1 MSEQA
6 FVELSIVIVTTLV
19 VCGLMRMLKQPI
31 MIGYIIAGILLSPNV
46 FNLVNNLEGLATF
59 SQIGISLL
67 LFMVGLGLNPKHIKE
82 IGKTAVGTAFLQV
95 IITFAFYFGLTQL
108 FRFDLVSSLYIAIGL
123 SFSSTIVIM
132 KLLSDKV
139 TLETLSGKI
148 SVAILIIQ
156 DLIAMVIL
164 MFISSTT
171 GEGNLYS
178 MIGMTLLK
186 GGILIAFLTLISIY
200 VLPVLTRKIASSQ
213 ELLLLFSIGWC
224 MFLASLFYLL
234 DFSIEIGALLA
245 GITLSLSPYRYEIS
259 SKMRPLR
266 DFFIMLFFV
275 SLGAQM
281 VFSDITNYIF
291 PIIVLTA
298 SVLVINPIIITFLI
312 GKLGYTKK
320 TSFMSGIN
328 FSQIS
333 EFSLILA
340 TLGLKVGHLN
350 SQVVSILTLIGLLT
364 ITGSTYFINYSDWIY
379 ERIIKFL
386 EVFEKKGPKL
396 DYYQHFANNEHDV
409 VLFGYSK
416 LGPPLVET
424 FIDLKKSFFVVD
436 YDPKI
441 IRELEQ
447 QDIDCFY
454 GDISNSDTFEEINLQ
469 NTKMIVS
476 TIKEVETNLLILNK
490 IRPLYPNLIFIGL
503 SHQPEEALT
512 LYEHGANYVI
522 MPYYIGSNHTSMLIS
537 EFGFD
542 LDKFLTEK
550 QEHVKKL
557 LIKKQLGL
565 NKVV

>member
-31 MIGYIIAGILLSPNV
+31 MIGYIIAGILLSHNV
-46 FNLVNNLEGLATF
+46 FNLVNNLDGLATF

-95 IITFAFYFGLTQL
+95 LITFAFYFGLTQL
-108 FRFDLVSSLYIAIGL
+108 FRFDLTSSLYIAIGL

-186 GGILIAFLTLISIY
+186 GSILIAFLTLISIY

-234 DFSIEIGALLA
+234 NFSIEIGALLA

-298 SVLVINPIIITFLI
+298 SVLIINPIIITFLI

-350 SQVVSILTLIGLLT
+350 SQVVSILTLIGLLS

-379 ERIIKFL
+379 ERINKFL

-503 SHQPEEALT
+503 SHQPDEALT

-522 MPYYIGSNHTSMLIS
+522 MPYYIGSHHTSMLIS